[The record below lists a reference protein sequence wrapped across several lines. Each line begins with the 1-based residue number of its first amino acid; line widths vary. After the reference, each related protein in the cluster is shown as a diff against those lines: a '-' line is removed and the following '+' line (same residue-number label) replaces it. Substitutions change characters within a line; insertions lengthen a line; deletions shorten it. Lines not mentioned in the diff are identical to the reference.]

1 MISQFWDD
9 GDVENAPVVSED
21 KLAELDETAF
31 QQEVTRLQDMKVLRK
46 AKREDLTSDFTELS
60 TTAVQDWRHRG
71 GSWQRRSRLV
81 AREYRWSDP
90 TRQDL
95 FAAGNEPSRI
105 SVVEHRRQGCI
116 APSAAKGKSLCQ
128 TSKRARAPT

>member
-31 QQEVTRLQDMKVLRK
+31 QQEVTRLEDMKVLRK

-90 TRQDL
+90 TRQEL
-95 FAAGNEPSRI
+95 FAAPTAS
-105 SVVEHRRQGCI
+105 S
-116 APSAAKGKSLCQ
+116 Q
-128 TSKRARAPT
+128 TKLLAGLAMSHPEFQL